1 MSPLAINGDAKTTTK
16 PVIDTIQL
24 ENLLLRDEEIFQTSL
39 NSEDYLE
46 SLAPIVKDALRANGL
61 SDLIHKLNDI
71 VREKDDELTDLSMS
85 STQDINS
92 CIDSIDRIHDESS
105 ELGKNLQQ
113 VSLFLNKSVY
123 ELVSR
128 KKELI
133 KCNDV
138 TSKINETSNV
148 LNLCIQVLEITNK
161 IHELIKQNK
170 YFSALKLID
179 ELTNI
184 HLPKVEN
191 YSFAVKIYDSV
202 PLLTKTIKDESF
214 DNLCKWV
221 SVNIERKLEA
231 IGDSLFDNIIRLQD
245 NWDAIKKAEGPNS
258 SFTPHKLNSPIE
270 VAIRDPSNSYNI
282 FFDKTLLINSATLYD
297 AMLVYQ
303 TLNEDDQ
310 LSRMYHK
317 EWIKKYNR
325 VIYPITSSVGADS
338 GSSFAESSADFSD
351 LNSLEEYLKRIAAF
365 FVADKHINIATK
377 FLLRSNDNSNDLW
390 DSYVTKLKPVLL
402 KYLLNHLF
410 NLDDIIDFKDLLGDF
425 IQVMENNEYRILELY
440 DVMMVVFRENFAPE
454 IIKQFRADFIQLIH
468 SDHYMPL
475 VVSDREDYENV
486 MKVCWY
492 HPEVSFAAHK
502 VKKMPVSFPFSEDFV
517 DYCLWIRSLLDDS
530 LAFIGRYYSHE
541 QNEINSIIVNEIF
554 ERALGKEKNFGI
566 SNDIKDFIDEN
577 SHNKEV
583 ISQTYVNLEYYLY
596 SLYEI
601 GKLVN
606 QKLRTHTGIGINNI
620 DAKGT
625 FVLRA
630 VDHLT
635 QVRKYSEDA
644 IFNMVDQKIKDLLE
658 TVEYNDWLPSRPND
672 DASYFVKDF
681 ALYLEN
687 IFTSTF
693 SNLPSSLRTL
703 GLFRSFD
710 YISEY
715 FLNILKDCDRY
726 NMIAIDNFDLD
737 ITYLEDLM
745 RQLYSTGAEDDGSG
759 GSVALQSTFEELRQC
774 IDLLKLNNY
783 EDFTKNPSYRMRK
796 YNRIPFEE
804 GMKLIGKMVREEDI
818 SSGNDTG
825 SIYTVELHAPSL
837 SSSTASK
844 LAKFSSKFARPEGR
858 ER

>member
-1 MSPLAINGDAKTTTK
+1 MSPLAITDVSNGAAK
-16 PVIDTIQL
+16 PVTDTIQL

-39 NSEDYLE
+39 NSDDYLE

-61 SDLIHKLNDI
+61 SDLIHRLNNI
-71 VREKDDELTDLSMS
+71 VHDKDDELTDLSMS
-85 STQDINS
+85 LTLDLNS
-92 CIDSIDRIHDESS
+92 CIDTIDRIHDELS
-105 ELGKNLQQ
+105 ELGKSLQQ

-138 TSKINETSNV
+138 ASRINETTSV

-161 IHELIKQNK
+161 IHELIKLHK
-170 YFSALKLID
+170 YFSGLKLID
-179 ELTNI
+179 ELTTI
-184 HLPKVEN
+184 HLPKVEGFG
-191 YSFAVKIYDSV
+191 FAVKIYDSV
-202 PLLTKTIKDESF
+202 PLLTNTIKEESF

-245 NWDAIKKAEGPNS
+245 NWDAVKKADGPNS

-270 VAIRDPSNSYNI
+270 MAIRDPSTSYNI
-282 FFDKTLLINSATLYD
+282 FFDKTLQINSATLFD

-303 TLNEDDQ
+303 TLNEDDH
-310 LSRMYHK
+310 LARMYHK
-317 EWIKKYNR
+317 EWTKKYNR
-325 VIYPITSSVGADS
+325 VIYPITSSVGDS
-338 GSSFAESSADFSD
+338 GSGFSESQADFSD
-351 LNSLEEYLKRIAAF
+351 LNVLEEYLKRIAAF

-377 FLLRSNDNSNDLW
+377 FQLRSNDSSNDLW
-390 DSYVTKLKPVLL
+390 DSYVVKLKQVLL
-402 KYLLNHLF
+402 RYLGNHLF
-410 NLDDIIDFKDLLGDF
+410 NLDDLIDFKDLLGDF

-440 DVMMVVFRENFAPE
+440 EVLMVVFRDHFAPE
-454 IIKQFRADFIQLIH
+454 LIKQFRSDFIQLIH

-475 VVSDREDYENV
+475 VLNDRSDYENV

-492 HPEVSFAAHK
+492 HPEAPFAKHK
-502 VKKMPVSFPFSEDFV
+502 VLRMPVSFPFSEDYV
-517 DYCLWIRSLLDDS
+517 DYCMWIRSLLDDS
-530 LAFIGRYYSHE
+530 LSFIGRYYSRE

-566 SNDIKDFIDEN
+566 SNDFKEFIDEN

-583 ISQTYVNLEYYLY
+583 VSQTYVNLEYYLY

-601 GKLVN
+601 GKFVN
-606 QKLRTHTGIGINNI
+606 LKLRAQTGLGVNNI
-620 DAKGT
+620 DSQGT

-630 VDHLT
+630 VDHFT

-644 IFNMVDQKIKDLLE
+644 IFNMVDLKIKDLLE
-658 TVEYNDWLPSRPND
+658 TVDYSDWLPTRPND
-672 DASYFVKDF
+672 DANYFVKDF

-715 FLNILKDCDRY
+715 FLNILQDCSKY

-745 RQLYSTGAEDDGSG
+745 RQLYSASAEDDGSG
-759 GSVALQSTFEELRQC
+759 GSVALESTFEELRQC
-774 IDLLKLNNY
+774 VDLLKLDNY
-783 EDFTKNPSYRMRK
+783 EDFSKNPSYRMRK

-804 GMKLIGKMVREEDI
+804 GMKLISKMVQENENEPAGD
-818 SSGNDTG
+818 NA
-825 SIYTVELHAPSL
+825 SIYTVELQAPTL
-837 SSSTASK
+837 SSATASK
-844 LAKFSSKFARPEGR
+844 LAKFSSKFSQGR
-858 ER
+858 ERT

>member
-1 MSPLAINGDAKTTTK
+1 MAPLAVSGDDKVSK
-16 PVIDTIQL
+16 PVTDTVQL

-39 NSEDYLE
+39 NSDDYLE
-46 SLAPIVKDALRANGL
+46 SLAPIVKDALRTNGL
-61 SDLIHKLNDI
+61 SDLIRKLNDI
-71 VREKDDELTDLSMS
+71 VHDKDNELTELSMD

-92 CIDSIDRIHDESS
+92 CIDSIDTIHLESAD
-105 ELGKNLQQ
+105 LGKSLQQ

-161 IHELIKQNK
+161 THELIKQHK

-191 YSFAVKIYDSV
+191 FTFAVKIYDSI

-231 IGDSLFDNIIRLQD
+231 IGDSLFDNIIQLQD
-245 NWDAIKKAEGPNS
+245 NWDAVKKAEGPES

-270 VAIRDPSNSYNI
+270 VAIRDPSKSYNI

-303 TLNEDDQ
+303 TLNEDEQ

-317 EWIKKYNR
+317 EWLKKYNR
-325 VIYPITSSVGADS
+325 VIYPITSSVNADTGTS
-338 GSSFAESSADFSD
+338 NFAETSADFSD
-351 LNSLEEYLKRIAAF
+351 LNVLEEYMKRIAAF

-377 FLLRSNDNSNDLW
+377 FQLRSNDNSNDLW

-402 KYLLNHLF
+402 KYLHNHLF
-410 NLDDIIDFKDLLGDF
+410 NIDDLIDFKDLLGDF
-425 IQVMENNEYRILELY
+425 IQVMENNEYRIHELY
-440 DVMMVVFRENFAPE
+440 EVLMVVFRDHFAPE
-454 IIKQFRADFIQLIH
+454 LIKQFRADFIQLIH
-468 SDHYMPL
+468 ADHYMPL
-475 VVSDREDYENV
+475 VVGNKEDYDNV
-486 MKVCWY
+486 MRVCWY
-492 HPEVSFAAHK
+492 HPDVYFAK
-502 VKKMPVSFPFSEDFV
+502 DKIKKMPVSFPFSEDFV
-517 DYCLWIRSLLDDS
+517 DYCIWIRSLLDDS
-530 LAFIGRYYSHE
+530 LTFIGRYYSHE
-541 QNEINSIIVNEIF
+541 QNEINSIIVNDIF
-554 ERALGKEKNFGI
+554 ERALGNEKNFGI
-566 SNDIKDFIDEN
+566 SNDFREFIDEN

-606 QKLRTHTGIGINNI
+606 NKLRTKTGIGINNI

-630 VDHLT
+630 VDHLSR
-635 QVRKYSEDA
+635 VRKYSEDA
-644 IFNMVDQKIKDLLE
+644 IFNMVDLKIKDLLE
-658 TVEYNDWLPSRPND
+658 TVEYNDWLPTRPND

-710 YISEY
+710 FISEH
-715 FLNILKDCDRY
+715 FLNILQDCERY
-726 NMIAIDNFDLD
+726 NMTAITNFDLD
-737 ITYLEDLM
+737 IRYLEDLM
-745 RQLYSTGAEDDGSG
+745 RQLYSTDAAEEAGTG

-774 IDLLKLNNY
+774 IDLLRLDNY

-796 YNRIPFEE
+796 YNRIPFEVGMALINKMQRVDE
-804 GMKLIGKMVREEDI
+804 G
-818 SSGNDTG
+818 DTSFDG
-825 SIYTVELHAPSL
+825 ASIYTVELQAPSF
-837 SSSTASK
+837 SSTASK
-844 LAKFSSKFARPEGR
+844 LVKFSSKFSKPEGR